1 MTVVHFVDMKLQNDF
16 CEHEMTTK
24 QNVEQITKDEVWE
37 NLKANL
43 EALEKP
49 KNLLLLGSLGTG
61 KSSFINTVIT
71 ALTGKYK
78 YHADVGRGSKH
89 NTIGLHMIPS
99 AEYWNPENKEIK
111 TQNLPNFII
120 GLDASLS
127 ESNEENS
134 VNKELMRLIINGQLP
149 QNCDLFYLNNKLK
162 NGEKINIRRNLQMTT
177 VDIIIVVLS
186 AENDLTPDTL
196 LYDIYKETKF
206 ETKNIPVFLVL
217 TNVDKS
223 NLSEKGLEEKK
234 NDICSIMNIEPYK
247 VLMCSNYQPDHKPSI
262 KKDIKILE
270 FLMKLSDPCFK
281 AVTLQKMESEKPALS
296 IEIMESEK
304 PAPSVQEMECEI
316 PAPLKPHAS
325 TPCQN
330 ADDSSVMTGAFIC
343 LLLAFLIGL
352 ILHFGSKI

>member
-1 MTVVHFVDMKLQNDF
+1 MD
-16 CEHEMTTK
+16 EMTAE
-24 QNVEQITKDEVWE
+24 QNTEQVTKDEIWE

-49 KNLLLLGSLGTG
+49 RNLLLLGSLGTG

-78 YHADVGRGSKH
+78 YYADVGRGSSH
-89 NTIGLHMIPS
+89 NTMRLHMIPS

-111 TQNLPNFII
+111 AQNLPTFIDII
-120 GLDASLS
+120 GLETSLS
-127 ESNEENS
+127 ESKEEIS

-149 QNCDLFYLNNKLK
+149 QNCDLFDLSNKLK
-162 NGEKINIRRNLQMTT
+162 NREKINIKPDLQIAA

-186 AENDLTPDTL
+186 AENYVTPDIL
-196 LYDIYKETKF
+196 LYDICKEAKF

-330 ADDSSVMTGAFIC
+330 ADDPSVMTGAFIC

>member
-1 MTVVHFVDMKLQNDF
+1 MDMNLQNDI

-111 TQNLPNFII
+111 AQNLPTFIDII
-120 GLDASLS
+120 GLDVSLS

-149 QNCDLFYLNNKLK
+149 QNCDLFDLSNKLK

-186 AENDLTPDTL
+186 AENDVTPDTL
-196 LYDIYKETKF
+196 LYDIYKEAKF
-206 ETKNIPVFLVL
+206 ETQNIPVFLVL

-234 NDICSIMNIEPYK
+234 TDICSIMNIEPYK
-247 VLMCSNYQPDHKPSI
+247 VLLCSNYQPDHKPSI

-270 FLMKLSDPCFK
+270 FLTKLSDPCFK
-281 AVTLQKMESEKPALS
+281 AVTLQK
-296 IEIMESEK
+296 IETEK
-304 PAPSVQEMECEI
+304 PAPSVQKMECEI
-316 PAPLKPHAS
+316 PAPLIPY
-325 TPCQN
+325 
-330 ADDSSVMTGAFIC
+330 VMTGAFIC
-343 LLLAFLIGL
+343 LAVLIFAL
-352 ILHFGSKI
+352 CVQNIDK